1 MNNTIGLI
9 ESKGL
14 VALVEATDVILKNS
28 PVKVLGIHKLD
39 NGLVSLAIS
48 GNSDYVKAAI
58 ETGTEAGR
66 RVGEIYASSVID
78 NPTNEMIKMFS
89 ELFSGFDYSQNSIV
103 DNEPEK
109 KVISENLTEADIF
122 ENFAKKIK
130 PESKREKSKPL
141 VVTKITTLKKNSI
154 KNEKP
159 SSNKESEKKDNRS
172 NLFFEQKNKIE
183 KPDVPL
189 DSSASL
195 STIERLRQEA
205 LGLKSK
211 SISSKELSVSDT
223 TTSEIK
229 NDADNIVNV
238 DFEAIDGMNVHKL
251 RHYAREFPNFPIKGR
266 EISRANRDELVEL
279 FKKIN

>member
-1 MNNTIGLI
+1 MNNSIGLI

-109 KVISENLTEADIF
+109 K
-122 ENFAKKIK
+122 
-130 PESKREKSKPL
+130 
-141 VVTKITTLKKNSI
+141 
-154 KNEKP
+154 
-159 SSNKESEKKDNRS
+159 
-172 NLFFEQKNKIE
+172 
-183 KPDVPL
+183 
-189 DSSASL
+189 
-195 STIERLRQEA
+195 
-205 LGLKSK
+205 
-211 SISSKELSVSDT
+211 
-223 TTSEIK
+223 
-229 NDADNIVNV
+229 
-238 DFEAIDGMNVHKL
+238 
-251 RHYAREFPNFPIKGR
+251 
-266 EISRANRDELVEL
+266 
-279 FKKIN
+279 